1 MNVFATNVHRKTG
14 QMTIEDSARTTTHP
28 AAPHRSAADALRG
41 LCGGA
46 VHLPGDPGYD
56 SARMA
61 WNLAVDQRPAAVAIP
76 ADAQQAAQ
84 VVRVAAAA
92 GLRVAPQSIGHNA
105 GPLGRLDD
113 VVIVRT
119 SAMDAVRIDPA
130 RHRARVGG
138 GALWQSVVL
147 AAAEHG
153 FATLH
158 GSSPDVGIAG
168 YTLGGGIGWYARAL
182 GLATNSV
189 TGLEVVTAAGEIV
202 WADAEHHPELFWA
215 LRGGSGNFGIVTAL
229 EFRIFPFTTA
239 FAGMLVW
246 DAAMVEPV
254 LRRWLQ
260 WTADAPDEVTTSFR
274 VLRLPPLPVIPEPF
288 RGRNL
293 VVIDGAVLASDER
306 GAQIL
311 GPLRD
316 LQPEVDTFARVPV
329 QTLTG
334 LHMDPEGPSPG
345 VSHSAI
351 LDAMPEA
358 AIHAF
363 LDQARSDS
371 SVLVHELRQL
381 GGTLSRPAS
390 GAGAMPTLPGAFL
403 AFAGAIAATPELA
416 VAGRRDTAAFAQALA
431 PFGSGRG
438 YLNFQENPVDP
449 ATGFDPVTFGRLVTL
464 KTALDP
470 NGVLVGNHLVR
481 RTYEMEDEF
490 FSPLPG

>member
-1 MNVFATNVHRKTG
+1 MNVFATNVHRKTD
-14 QMTIEDSARTTTHP
+14 QMTIEDFARTTTTTDRSP
-28 AAPHRSAADALRG
+28 AHALRG

-84 VVRVAAAA
+84 VVRAAAAA
-92 GLRVAPQSIGHNA
+92 GLRVAPQSTGHNA
-105 GPLGRLDD
+105 APLGRLDD

-119 SAMDAVRIDPA
+119 SAMDSVQIDPA

-138 GALWQSVVL
+138 GALWQSAVD
-147 AAAEHG
+147 AAARHG

-168 YTLGGGIGWYARAL
+168 YSLGGGIGWYARAL

-189 TGLEVVTAAGEIV
+189 TGLEVVTADGRVV

-229 EFRIFPFTTA
+229 EFRIFPFATA

-246 DAAMVEPV
+246 DAALAEPV

-260 WTADAPDEVTTSFR
+260 WAGDAPDEVTTSFR
-274 VLRLPPLPVIPEPF
+274 VLRLPPLPDIPAPF
-288 RGRNL
+288 RGRHL
-293 VVIDGAVLASDER
+293 VVIDGAVLAADER
-306 GAQIL
+306 AAEIL
-311 GPLRD
+311 APLRD
-316 LQPEVDTFARVPV
+316 LQPEVDTFARTPV
-329 QTLTG
+329 QALTG

-345 VSHSAI
+345 VSNTVVV
-351 LDAMPEA
+351 DAMPEA

-363 LDQARSDS
+363 LDQARAGS
-371 SVLVHELRQL
+371 SVLLHELRQL
-381 GGTLSRPAS
+381 GGALGRPAD

-403 AFAGAIAATPELA
+403 AFAGAIAATPEMA
-416 VAGRRDTAAFAQALA
+416 AAGLRDTAEFAAALA
-431 PFGSGRG
+431 PFGSRRN
-438 YLNFQENPVDP
+438 YLNFQENAVDP

-464 KTALDP
+464 KSALDP
-470 NGVLVGNHLVR
+470 DGVLVGNHLVR

-490 FSPLPG
+490 F

>member
-1 MNVFATNVHRKTG
+1 
-14 QMTIEDSARTTTHP
+14 MTIEDFARTTPTHHTP
-28 AAPHRSAADALRG
+28 AQALRG

-56 SARMA
+56 GARMA

-76 ADAQQAAQ
+76 ADARQAAQ
-84 VVRVAAAA
+84 VVRAAAA
-92 GLRVAPQSIGHNA
+92 GLRVAPQSTGHNA

-119 SAMDAVRIDPA
+119 SAMDSVHIDPA

-138 GALWQSVVL
+138 GAVWESAVQ
-147 AAAEHG
+147 AAAQHG
-153 FATLH
+153 FAMLH

-168 YTLGGGIGWYARAL
+168 YSLGGGIGWYARAL
-182 GLATNSV
+182 GLATNSI
-189 TGLEVVTAAGEIV
+189 TGLEVVTADGEIV

-215 LRGGSGNFGIVTAL
+215 LRGGSGSFGIVTAL
-229 EFRIFPFTTA
+229 EFRVFPFTTA

-246 DAAMVEPV
+246 DAALAEPV
-254 LRRWLQ
+254 LRRWVR
-260 WTADAPDEVTTSFR
+260 WAGDAPDEVTTSFR
-274 VLRLPPLPVIPEPF
+274 VLRLPPLPDIPAPF

-293 VVIDGAVLASDER
+293 VIIDGALLTSDER
-306 GAQIL
+306 AAEVL
-311 GPLRD
+311 APLRD

-329 QTLTG
+329 QALTG
-334 LHMDPEGPSPG
+334 LHMDPEAPSPG
-345 VSHSAI
+345 VSNSAI
-351 LDAMPEA
+351 VEAMPEA

-363 LDQARSDS
+363 LDQARSS
-371 SVLVHELRQL
+371 TSVLVHELRQL
-381 GGTLSRPAS
+381 GGALARPAA
-390 GAGAMPTLPGAFL
+390 GAGAMPTLPGAFM

-416 VAGRRDTAAFAQALA
+416 TAGLRDTAAFAAAMA
-431 PFGSGRG
+431 PFGSGRT

-464 KTALDP
+464 KSVMDP
-470 NGVLVGNHLVR
+470 AGVLVGNHLVR

-490 FSPLPG
+490 F

>member
-1 MNVFATNVHRKTG
+1 VNVIATDVHRKTD
-14 QMTIEDSARTTTHP
+14 QMTIEDFARTTTTRRTP
-28 AAPHRSAADALRG
+28 AHALRG

-56 SARMA
+56 AARTA
-61 WNLAVDQRPAAVAIP
+61 WNLAVDQRPAAVAVP

-84 VVRVAAAA
+84 VVRVAVAA
-92 GLRVAPQSIGHNA
+92 GLRVAPQSTGHNA

-119 SAMDAVRIDPA
+119 SALDSVHIDPA

-138 GALWQSVVL
+138 GALWQAVVQ
-147 AAAEHG
+147 AAAQHG
-153 FATLH
+153 SATLH
-158 GSSPDVGIAG
+158 GSSPDVGVAG
-168 YTLGGGIGWYARAL
+168 YSLGGGIGWYARAL
-182 GLATNSV
+182 GLATNSI
-189 TGLEVVTAAGEIV
+189 TGLEVVTADGEVV
-202 WADAEHHPELFWA
+202 WADAEQYPELFWA

-246 DAAMVEPV
+246 DAALAEPV

-260 WTADAPDEVTTSFR
+260 WAGNAPDEVTTSFR
-274 VLRLPPLPVIPEPF
+274 ILRLPPLPDIPEPF

-293 VVIDGAVLASDER
+293 VIIDGAVLASDDR
-306 GAQIL
+306 GAEIL
-311 GPLRD
+311 APLRD
-316 LQPEVDTFARVPV
+316 LQPEVDTFARMPV
-329 QTLTG
+329 QALTG

-345 VSHSAI
+345 VSNSAI
-351 LDAMPEA
+351 IDAMPEA

-363 LDQARSDS
+363 LDQARAGS

-381 GGTLSRPAS
+381 GGALNRPAA
-390 GAGAMPTLPGAFL
+390 GAGAMPALPGAFL
-403 AFAGAIAATPELA
+403 AFAAAIAATPEMA
-416 VAGRRDTAAFAQALA
+416 AAGLHDTAAFAAAMA
-431 PFGSGRG
+431 PFGAGRT

-464 KTALDP
+464 KSALDP
-470 NGVLVGNHLVR
+470 HGVLVGNHLVR

-490 FSPLPG
+490 F

>member
-1 MNVFATNVHRKTG
+1 MNVFATNVHRKTDP
-14 QMTIEDSARTTTHP
+14 MTIEDFARIAT
-28 AAPHRSAADALRG
+28 AHRSPARALRG
-41 LCGGA
+41 LCNGA

-56 SARMA
+56 AARQA

-76 ADAQQAAQ
+76 ADAEQAAQ

-92 GLRVAPQSIGHNA
+92 GLRVAPQSTGHNA

-119 SAMDAVRIDPA
+119 SAMNSVRIDPD

-138 GALWQSVVL
+138 GALWQSAVQ
-147 AAAEHG
+147 AAAQHG

-168 YTLGGGIGWYARAL
+168 YSLGGGIGWYARAL
-182 GLATNSV
+182 GLATNSI
-189 TGLEVVTAAGEIV
+189 TGLEVVTANGEIV

-229 EFRIFPFTTA
+229 EFRLFPFTTA

-246 DAAMVEPV
+246 DAALAEPV
-254 LRRWLQ
+254 LRRWLH
-260 WTADAPDEVTTSFR
+260 WAADAPDEVTTSFR
-274 VLRLPPLPVIPEPF
+274 VLRLPPLPDIPAPF

-293 VVIDGAVLASDER
+293 VVIDGAVLAADAR
-306 GAQIL
+306 GAEIL
-311 GPLRD
+311 APLRD

-329 QTLTG
+329 QALTG

-363 LDQARSDS
+363 LDQARSGT

-381 GGTLSRPAS
+381 GGALSRPAG
-390 GAGAMPTLPGAFL
+390 GAGAMPSLPGAFL
-403 AFAGAIAATPELA
+403 AFAGAVAATPEMA
-416 VAGRRDTAAFAQALA
+416 AAGLRDTGAFAAAMA
-431 PFGSGRG
+431 PFGTGRG
-438 YLNFQENPVDP
+438 YLNFQENHVDP

-464 KTALDP
+464 KSALDP
-470 NGVLVGNHLVR
+470 NGVLVGNHLIR
-481 RTYEMEDEF
+481 RCYEMEDEF
-490 FSPLPG
+490 F